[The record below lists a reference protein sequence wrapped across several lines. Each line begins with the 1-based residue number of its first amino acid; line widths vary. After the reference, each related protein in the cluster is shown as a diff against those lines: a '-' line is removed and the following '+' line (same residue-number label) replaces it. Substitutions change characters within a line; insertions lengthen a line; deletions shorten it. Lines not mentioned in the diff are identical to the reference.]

1 MKDWVGNAENWK
13 EVTAWMP
20 LPTPY
25 KKEDEDGN
33 VD

>member
-20 LPTPY
+20 LPQPY
-25 KKEDEDGN
+25 KAESEET
-33 VD
+33 